1 MISVNRICF
10 AGAVACAIA
19 AAVVASGCNAGRAS
33 ALQRAADIRVAT
45 TLSPSRCP
53 HSSSVKAPTDLFAQA
68 LGDAPYP
75 FVRRA
80 QSKRT
85 GAGVRAAA
93 SAPRAQPDE
102 RALQGS

>member
-45 TLSPSRCP
+45 TL
-53 HSSSVKAPTDLFAQA
+53 
-68 LGDAPYP
+68 
-75 FVRRA
+75 
-80 QSKRT
+80 
-85 GAGVRAAA
+85 
-93 SAPRAQPDE
+93 
-102 RALQGS
+102 